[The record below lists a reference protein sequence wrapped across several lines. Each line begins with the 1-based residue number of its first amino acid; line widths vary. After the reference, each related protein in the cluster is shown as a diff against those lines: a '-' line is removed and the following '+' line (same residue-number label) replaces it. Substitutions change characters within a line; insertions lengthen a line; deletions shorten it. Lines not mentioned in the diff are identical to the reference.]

1 MLVSYLTN
9 KANFQ
14 PLEVVDR
21 GSETQL
27 YVGGNSNDLIY
38 RFKG

>member
-1 MLVSYLTN
+1 MGNV
-9 KANFQ
+9 Q

-21 GSETQL
+21 GSETEIQMGENL
-27 YVGGNSNDLIY
+27 KYLIY